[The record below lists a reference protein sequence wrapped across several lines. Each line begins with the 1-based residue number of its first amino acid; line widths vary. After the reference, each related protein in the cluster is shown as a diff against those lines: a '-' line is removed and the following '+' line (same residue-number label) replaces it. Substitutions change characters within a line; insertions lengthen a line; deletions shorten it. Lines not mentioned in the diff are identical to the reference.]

1 VGADNSNTRTGFA
14 VLLFTALLGAAAM
27 SNGRGWIALIGVFSA
42 VLAIY
47 CALEYFVW
55 QAPTSNEKTH
65 DGSGGGVVGKPH
77 GPEEGEKKPANSL
90 LGPENAELLISRGF
104 ELIEYPTFN
113 RWQKNLEADNEPFL
127 ETEVLIAQDGEIIVD
142 ASIFNIH
149 RDCAWK
155 PGSAATLTFENGS
168 ACDLERVLKG
178 PKYQRRLSL
187 AQNIA
192 FIGLQ
197 SFPQLSEPYECENHE
212 TLSECRFVE
221 LATRTRKAMP
231 DDWAG
236 RQRWGFDLGR
246 ANHEDTA
253 LEFDQRRALLVGIKE
268 RRSEVGE
275 REAIRRV
282 VLSTKIGLVDLS
294 DYEFSETAEAVP
306 LRVAKG
312 QKSSHE

>member
-1 VGADNSNTRTGFA
+1 MDAKNSNTRTGFA
-14 VLLFTALLGAAAM
+14 IAVFTALLGAAAM
-27 SNGRGWIALIGVFSA
+27 SNGRGWIALIGLFSA
-42 VLAIY
+42 ALAVY
-47 CALEYFVW
+47 CALEYLVW
-55 QAPTSNEKTH
+55 QAPASNKETRTEAGGGENGKPSGPVDDEKTP
-65 DGSGGGVVGKPH
+65 SK
-77 GPEEGEKKPANSL
+77 SL

-104 ELIEYPTFN
+104 KLIEYPTFN
-113 RWQKNLEADNEPFL
+113 RWQKQIEPDIEPFL
-127 ETEVLIAQDGEIIVD
+127 ETEVLIAQDGEIIID

-155 PGSAATLTFENGS
+155 PVSAATLTLENGS

-246 ANHEDTA
+246 AQHDDNA

-275 REAIRRV
+275 REAIRKV
-282 VLSTKIGLVDLS
+282 ILSTKVGLVDLGN
-294 DYEFSETAEAVP
+294 YEFSESAEAVP

-312 QKSSHE
+312 QVSRHK